1 MQFIKKLTYSRPSD
15 KRGRQYALTLPNN
28 LIDELGITEDDR
40 EVVVYYNPIIKEIK
54 IKKKITDKEWD
65 YENNSS
71 C

>member
-40 EVVVYYNPIIKEIK
+40 EVVIYYNPIVKEIK
-54 IKKKITDKEWD
+54 IKKKITDKE
-65 YENNSS
+65 
-71 C
+71 

>member
-54 IKKKITDKEWD
+54 IKKKITDKE
-65 YENNSS
+65 
-71 C
+71 

>member
-1 MQFIKKLTYSRPSD
+1 MQFIKKLTYSKPND

-40 EVVVYYNPIIKEIK
+40 EVVIYYNPIVKEIK

>member
-40 EVVVYYNPIIKEIK
+40 EVVIYYNPIVKEIK